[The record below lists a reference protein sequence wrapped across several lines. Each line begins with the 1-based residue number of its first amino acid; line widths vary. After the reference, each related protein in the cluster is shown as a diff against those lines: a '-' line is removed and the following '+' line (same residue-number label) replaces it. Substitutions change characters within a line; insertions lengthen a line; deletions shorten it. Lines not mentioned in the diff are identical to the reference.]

1 MKTKTIGI
9 LSLTAVMLVAM
20 MTVPAMAYIIDGDLD
35 DWGLD
40 ELKTF
45 GNWNDPDAWVPNSP
59 AYYKVED
66 NQDPR
71 YSSYTGIHIQGPPQ
85 SDYDEPEIQNEY
97 LKWVPQP
104 YGGERFDIEA
114 MYFDRDV
121 SAGGNIYVAIIA
133 SSDDH
138 HNELSDIADLRILL
152 GGVEYG
158 IVLSGHDGLN
168 SGDVYKD
175 PAWIPTL
182 DPWGWTICPHDYYRI
197 DASTPGTL
205 LMGSGKVSTG
215 SLPNDHS
222 MSNYVVEISAP
233 KSAFENPDS
242 GDLHLIT
249 WCANDRIDLVKVP
262 FGEIPEFSTIAIPA
276 GMIVGLFYFYRR
288 KRQSKEE

>member
-1 MKTKTIGI
+1 METKTIGI
-9 LSLTAVMLVAM
+9 LSLTAVMLVAV
-20 MTVPAMAYIIDGDLD
+20 MTVPAMAYNIDGDLD

-40 ELKTF
+40 ELKTI
-45 GNWNDPDAWVPNSP
+45 GNWNDPGAWVPNSP

-85 SDYDEPEIQNEY
+85 SDYDEPEIQNEN
-97 LKWVPQP
+97 LEWVPQP

-121 SAGGNIYVAIIA
+121 SAGGDIYVAIIA
-133 SSDDH
+133 SSDYY
-138 HNELSDIADLRILL
+138 NPLSGIADLRILL

-158 IVLSGHDGLN
+158 IVLSDHNGLN
-168 SGDVYKD
+168 SGEVYKN
-175 PAWIPTL
+175 PAWIPTP
-182 DPWGWTICPHDYYRI
+182 DRGWIICPHDYYRI
-197 DASTPGTL
+197 DANSPGTP
-205 LMGSGKVSTG
+205 MGSGTVNTG

-222 MSNYVVEISAP
+222 KSNYVVEISAP
-233 KSAFENPDS
+233 KTAFEDPDS

-249 WCANDRIDLVKVP
+249 WCANDRIDLEEVP
-262 FGEIPEFSTIAIPA
+262 FGEIPEFATIAIPA
-276 GMIVGLFYFYRR
+276 GIIFGLFYFYRR